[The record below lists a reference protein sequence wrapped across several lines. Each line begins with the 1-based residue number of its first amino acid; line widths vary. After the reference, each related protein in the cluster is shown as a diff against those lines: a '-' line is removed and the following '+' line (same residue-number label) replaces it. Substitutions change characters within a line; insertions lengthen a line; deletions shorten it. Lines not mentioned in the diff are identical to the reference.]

1 MSSFLNKK
9 NKLCGLTNN
18 PIFSN
23 MLVSLVLNTTLYQLL
38 QEISKTLKKLKVRNE
53 SRTFEKALDDLIKFT
68 KGQGNG
74 DLSNLTHLKQGLG
87 DEDKAILETNVL
99 NRVFEKSLIENI
111 TIDLSVFDSKKFLD
125 ELDKIKGAFES
136 KEAMQFLEQVKGFN
150 RLFNQDAEI
159 ARAFKNSLTQKE
171 GANIA
176 TSL

>member
-1 MSSFLNKK
+1 M
-9 NKLCGLTNN
+9 
-18 PIFSN
+18 
-23 MLVSLVLNTTLYQLL
+23 
-38 QEISKTLKKLKVRNE
+38 
-53 SRTFEKALDDLIKFT
+53 
-68 KGQGNG
+68 
-74 DLSNLTHLKQGLG
+74 
-87 DEDKAILETNVL
+87 NVL
-99 NRVFEKSLIENI
+99 NRVFEKSLIENT

-176 TSL
+176 TSLQGKAQMAAIKVLWENIIRLIGKIPFLPARCSTSLSYRSRFKKGSYHTRF